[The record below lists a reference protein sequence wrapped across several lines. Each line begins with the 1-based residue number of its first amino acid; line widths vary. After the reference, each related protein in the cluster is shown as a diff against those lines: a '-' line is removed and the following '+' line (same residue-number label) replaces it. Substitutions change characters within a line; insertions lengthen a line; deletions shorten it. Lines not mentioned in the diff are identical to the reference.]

1 MASPLENA
9 ITFLDNFGLF
19 DVVLPFLLVFT
30 IIYAIL
36 EKSKILGTEETDGKT
51 VPRRNVNSMV
61 AFVVGLIFVSV
72 IRLVEIINQALPEIA
87 LVLIISVSLLMIV
100 GLFWG
105 STEVKLEKDWQ
116 KGLVFIVAFFVVLG
130 IFFNAIGWWDNII
143 NYVDLHWA
151 ETVIPTLVF
160 FIVIIAAIFY
170 IVGGKKED
178 KKK

>member
-1 MASPLENA
+1 MASVLGNTIEFF
-9 ITFLDNFGLF
+9 TRFGMF

-30 IIYAIL
+30 IVFAIL
-36 EKSKILGTEETDGKT
+36 EKTKVLGEEDKK
-51 VPRRNVNSMV
+51 PRRNLNSMV

>member
-1 MASPLENA
+1 MASVLGNT
-9 ITFLDNFGLF
+9 IDFFTRFGMF

-30 IIYAIL
+30 IVFAIL
-36 EKSKILGTEETDGKT
+36 EKTKVLGEEKGE
-51 VPRRNVNSMV
+51 PRRNLNSMV

-72 IRLVEIINQALPEIA
+72 IRLVDIINQALPEVA

-105 STEVKLEKDWQ
+105 STEVKLEEPWQ
-116 KGLVFIVAFFVVLG
+116 KGLVFIIAFFVVLG
-130 IFFNAIGWWDNII
+130 IFFNAIGWLDKIVD
-143 NYVDLHWA
+143 YVDLHWA
-151 ETVIPTLVF
+151 ETVIPTLIF

-178 KKK
+178 KK